1 MPLLPSKVLAR
12 LSESLGPDVL
22 SQEPAELEEYGRD
35 WTRVVAPA
43 PSAIAFPRTTEQVS
57 KLLAICN
64 AESVAVVP
72 SGGRTGLA
80 GGAVAGNGEV
90 VLSLSRM
97 RRMDAIDR
105 LGGTVRVQAGAVT
118 EAVHQH
124 CAPLGLTWPVDFAS
138 KGSSTV
144 GGNIA
149 TNAGGVKVIRYGL
162 TRQWVLG
169 LEVVLAS
176 GAVLEIGGALE
187 KNNTGLD
194 LRQLFIGSEGTL
206 GVVTEATLK
215 LARLPGSTAVM
226 LLGVTDVAAVLA
238 LFREARTAPFTL
250 SAYEF
255 FSQRC
260 LDRLLSHRKLRPP
273 IAEPCPY
280 YVLIEAESTE
290 TDPAPLLE
298 KIEPWV
304 AGVFESG
311 LAKDGTIAQH
321 GSQARDLWALREGIS
336 ESLSATGLPPQERRR
351 APHRR
356 TGCILQRARR
366 GLHQP
371 VSGLGDL
378 PVRSRRGRQPPHQRD
393 EARSDGA
400 RRVLHPRE
408 GGRSRSL
415 RARAASSRKHL
426 RGARDRHPE
435 EAVPLVLAQRGG
447 DRGHAAGEA
456 RPRPPWHPE
465 PGEDPRPV
473 TLSRSLLRSLAA
485 IALAAGAAMCSG
497 VRERSGGD
505 VPRRARASVTSCR
518 DA

>member
-1 MPLLPSKVLAR
+1 MPQLSNEVLSR
-12 LSESLGPDVL
+12 LTSLLGPEVL
-22 SQEPAELEEYGRD
+22 SQDAAELAEYGRD
-35 WTRVVAPA
+35 WTRVVPPA
-43 PSAIAFPRTTEQVS
+43 PSAVAFPRSTEQVS
-57 KLLAICN
+57 KLLAFCN
-64 AESVAVVP
+64 TESVAVVP

-80 GGAVAGNGEV
+80 GGAMAANGEI

-97 RRMDAIDR
+97 RRMDPIDR

-124 CAPLGLTWPVDFAS
+124 CAPAGLTWPVDFAS

-176 GAVLEIGGALE
+176 GEVLELGGALE

-215 LARLPGSTAVM
+215 LVRLPGATTVM
-226 LLGVTDVAAVLA
+226 LLGVADVAAVLS
-238 LFREARTAPFTL
+238 LFREARGAPFTV

-260 LDRLLSHRKLRPP
+260 LDRLVAHRKLRPP

-280 YVLIEAESTE
+280 YVLVEAEGEGSTE
-290 TDPAPLLE
+290 ADAARLLDR
-298 KIEPWV
+298 IEPWV

-311 LAKDGTIAQH
+311 LAKDGTLSQH

-336 ESLSATGLPPQERRR
+336 ESLSATGLPHKNDVALPIAALDAFCSELDGVFVSRYPGWEICLFGHVGDGNLHINVMKPDAMDR
-351 APHRR
+351 AEFFSKTKEADRD
-356 TGCILQRARR
+356 LFALVQRHHGSISAEHGI
-366 GLHQP
+366 GLLKKP
-371 VSGLGDL
+371 YLSY
-378 PVRSRRGRQPPHQRD
+378 
-393 EARSDGA
+393 
-400 RRVLHPRE
+400 
-408 GGRSRSL
+408 SRSAAEIAVMRQVK
-415 RARAASSRKHL
+415 RALDPHGIL
-426 RGARDRHPE
+426 N
-435 EAVPLVLAQRGG
+435 
-447 DRGHAAGEA
+447 
-456 RPRPPWHPE
+456 
-465 PGEDPRPV
+465 PGKI
-473 TLSRSLLRSLAA
+473 L
-485 IALAAGAAMCSG
+485 
-497 VRERSGGD
+497 
-505 VPRRARASVTSCR
+505 